1 MNCRLLSFGLIEI
14 DGHQFNHDVV
24 IEGDRVRRRKKGPSK
39 SRRAEFGHTPLSAD
53 EAIPWSSPRLIVG
66 TGFNGQLPITGDLYR
81 EAERRGVEIV
91 ARPTR
96 EACELLAAADVGS
109 RAAILHVTC

>member
-1 MNCRLLSFGLIEI
+1 MICSLVAFGLIEI
-14 DGHQFNHDVV
+14 DGQQFDHDVV
-24 IEGDRVRRRKKGPSK
+24 IDGDRIRRRKKGPSK
-39 SRRAEFGHTPLSAD
+39 PRRAEYGHTPLSAE

-66 TGFNGQLPITGDLYR
+66 TGFNGQLPITSDLYR
-81 EAERRGVEIV
+81 EAERRGIEIV